1 MQIPISRR
9 GGGGVGLNFEIVG
22 GTTTP
27 MNPKENTIWVNTSVA
42 VTGWFFGT
50 MNDLYEYYSTQ
61 GFTNGMIIIL
71 TGSSS
76 NANFNA
82 CKENTMFIHPYD
94 AAQIIDGLPVTK
106 EVLIYQNG
114 SWKDLHLYL
123 YNNGDQCVDNTNG
136 WKTNLNTNGICTFN
150 TDHILLNYSGSEG
163 RSATVYT
170 ASKIDISNIN
180 TLYMEVNVTYAGS
193 GTHFGLSSSAPSNLP
208 TSNGD
213 YVQYVSSS
221 GTGLQTLRIDVQSY
235 TSGSYYIWANIWA
248 STAKIYKI
256 WGE

>member
-42 VTGWFFGT
+42 ITEWFFGT
-50 MNDLYEYYSTQ
+50 MDDLYLYYLTQ
-61 GFTNGMIIIL
+61 GLTDGMIIIL

-82 CKENTMFIHPYD
+82 WKENTMFIHPYK
-94 AAQIIDGLPVTK
+94 AIQIVDGVLIIK

-114 SWKDLHLYL
+114 IWKDLHLYL
-123 YNNGDQCVDNTNG
+123 YNNGDKCTENTSG
-136 WKTNLNTNGICTFN
+136 WETNLNTGGTCTFN
-150 TDHILLNYSGSEG
+150 TDHILLTYSGSSG

-170 ASKIDISNIN
+170 ASKIDLSNIN
-180 TLYMEVNVTYAGS
+180 TLYMEVDVTYAGS
-193 GTHFGLSSSAPSNLP
+193 GTHFGLSSSVPSNWP
-208 TSNGD
+208 TQNGD
-213 YVQYVSSS
+213 YIQYVSSS
-221 GTGLQTLRIDVQSY
+221 GTGLQTLSIDVQNY
-235 TSGSYYIWANIWA
+235 TSGSYYVWANIWA
-248 STAKIYKI
+248 SSAKIYKI